1 MALCYSSYG
10 CGVDVRPPDPHAPQ
24 YAGSDFVLAAGQR
37 VLVCLLSRFLGNTTI
52 ILGKSAVAATF
63 GLMTSIGQL
72 GGISGNY
79 TIGFLNERTRSFG
92 FIALVYIAAASIIL
106 GLRIRHPLNPSDA

>member
-1 MALCYSSYG
+1 MFGLLILTRHNTPLAILFLLLGSGSL
-10 CGVDVRPPDPHAPQ
+10 
-24 YAGSDFVLAAGQR
+24 YAYYPAFWAIPTIMLGESAA
-37 VLVCLLSRFLGNTTI
+37 
-52 ILGKSAVAATF
+52 AATF

-79 TIGFLNERTRSFG
+79 TIGFLNDRTHSLTASFG

-106 GLRIRHPLNPSDA
+106 GLRIRDPLNPSDA